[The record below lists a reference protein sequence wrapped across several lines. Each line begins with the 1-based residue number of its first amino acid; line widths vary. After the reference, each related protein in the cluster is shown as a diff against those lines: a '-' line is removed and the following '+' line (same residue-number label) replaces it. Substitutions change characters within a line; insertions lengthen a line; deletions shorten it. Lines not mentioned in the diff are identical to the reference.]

1 MFTYRT
7 QTKSLSHTQSA
18 AAESLRVVKI
28 QAREERRKERERE
41 REKRLLFVTQKRV
54 FLYYDA

>member
-18 AAESLRVVKI
+18 AAGSLRVVTI

-41 REKRLLFVTQKRV
+41 RKRLLFVPQKRV
-54 FLYYDA
+54 FLL